1 MAVAVPVLFTLVV
14 LGLLTCGR
22 LVQGS
27 VEDHRHGR
35 AIDRIRAVYR
45 QLAGTRAD
53 ELLLLEGSGD
63 VAGVL
68 RNMGVDRTGVP
79 QLALTNATA
88 VAVGTA
94 VLAGALTGVVTGP
107 ALAAPPRRGRRVNDP
122 ERAAYGRRPTPP
134 PGSSGNVWSI
144 GAGRPR

>member
-1 MAVAVPVLFTLVV
+1 VALAVPVLFTLVV

-27 VEDHRHGR
+27 VEDLRHGR

-88 VAVGTA
+88 VAVVTA

-107 ALAAPPRRGRRVNDP
+107 ALAAPSRRGRR
-122 ERAAYGRRPTPP
+122 G
-134 PGSSGNVWSI
+134 
-144 GAGRPR
+144 